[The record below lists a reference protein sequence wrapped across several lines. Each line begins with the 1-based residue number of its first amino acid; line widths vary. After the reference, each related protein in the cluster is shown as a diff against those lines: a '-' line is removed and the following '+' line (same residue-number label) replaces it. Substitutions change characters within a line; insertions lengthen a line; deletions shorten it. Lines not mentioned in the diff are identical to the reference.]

1 MKIQFKVINLGLNEF
16 GVKELNTYYKH
27 NISNNLVK
35 EFNINDIEGDKKR
48 IFKQPISFLKLKE
61 DNYIGFVDCKQ
72 QIPNS
77 KYNGGYFSL
86 QLKHINYEII
96 KIEVIENESN
106 FKFD

>member
-16 GVKELNTYYKH
+16 GVKELNSYYKH

-35 EFNINDIEGDKKR
+35 EFNINDIEGDKTK
-48 IFKQPISFLKLKE
+48 IFKQTKSFLKLKE
-61 DNYIGFVDCKQ
+61 DNYIGFIDCKQ
-72 QIPNS
+72 QIPDS
-77 KYNGGYFSL
+77 KYNGGNFSL

-96 KIEVIENESN
+96 KIEVIENERG